1 MFPVLPQTGRATRMQ
16 PETRAGEPKRPGT
29 RQEPRPERTEQQMV
43 PQPGKMEMQT
53 EEMEAQMGR
62 LPAGM
67 EARVRLLP
75 ERAMRRAEAAFPMAR
90 GKTAFGRIPAGIM
103 CVP

>member
-1 MFPVLPQTGRATRMQ
+1 
-16 PETRAGEPKRPGT
+16 
-29 RQEPRPERTEQQMV
+29 MV
-43 PQPGKMEMQT
+43 PQPGKMEWQT
-53 EEMEAQMGR
+53 EEMEAQTGR

-67 EARVRLLP
+67 EARVRLPP